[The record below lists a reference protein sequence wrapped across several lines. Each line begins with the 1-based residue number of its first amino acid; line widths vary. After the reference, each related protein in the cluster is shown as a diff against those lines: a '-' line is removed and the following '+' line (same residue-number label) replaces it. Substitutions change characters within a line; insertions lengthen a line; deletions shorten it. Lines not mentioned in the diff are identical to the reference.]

1 MKRRFVALVGLAF
14 GCGGASVVPSHPMP
28 SPAPSASSSAPL
40 TRTAPHVDREWIRA
54 YAATHGF
61 RYGSPQG
68 LTPTPDGKAILFLRS
83 KARDTHQALYETDL
97 ANGATREVLTADTLL
112 AGPETLSAAEKA
124 RRERQRV
131 TARGLASFE
140 LSEDGARVLV
150 PLSGRLFVLDR
161 ATGKTH
167 EIKGAGAGI
176 LDPRFSPDGSRVAYV
191 RDSDVHVVDVEGA
204 GHETAVTHGGT
215 ELKPHGLAE
224 FVAQEE
230 LARARGYWFSPDGA
244 KLAFEEADSTK
255 VEQLS
260 IVDVAHPEKTPYRSP
275 YPRAGK
281 DNATVRLGIASSHGG
296 GAPMWVAWD
305 NARFPYLVSVTWM
318 PGAPLTIYVLDRLQQ
333 HGQLLAVDDATGNV
347 TMLLEE
353 RDDAWLNHDT
363 TVPNWLAGGKSFL
376 WASDRSGTPR
386 LELRDAKGALVR
398 GLTPP
403 ELVHGALLGIDEAR
417 GVVFAEASP
426 EPTDASIYEIAL
438 DGTGAK
444 RIAGAQ
450 GESVTG
456 RFSHGQ
462 KNVFATVRTTRD
474 AMPHFEARWV
484 ADATKSVAIPSVV
497 EAPGAIPK
505 IEFAEVGDDHYR
517 VAIIRPRSFDPSR
530 TYPIIDAAYGG
541 PGYRVVTSSAS
552 TFLLHQWIADATDA
566 VVVAIDARGTPGRG
580 RVWERALYGK
590 MGSVPIEG
598 HVAAIQ
604 ALGATRPELDVTRVG
619 VYGWSFGGYFA
630 ALASIVRPDVY
641 SVAVAGAP
649 VTDWRNYDTC
659 YTERFLGLPSP
670 DPAAYDAASV
680 VVAARKK
687 TESPRPLLLIHGTDD
702 DNVYFLHSLELADA
716 LERSHRPF
724 ELMPISGSTHMLAE
738 PDMSEAVWSRAAAFL
753 RDGLARAK

>member
-1 MKRRFVALVGLAF
+1 MKRLVFAALGLTL
-14 GCGGASVVPSHPMP
+14 GCGAPSMVPTQAMP
-28 SPAPSASSSAPL
+28 TPSPSASSSAPL
-40 TRTAPHVDREWIRA
+40 AAPAPHVDRDWIRA

-68 LTPTPDGKAILFLRS
+68 MKPTPDGKAVLFLRS
-83 KARDTHQALYETDL
+83 SPRDVHQSLYETDL
-97 ANGATREVLTADTLL
+97 ATGATREVLTADALL
-112 AGPETLSAAEKA
+112 AGPETLTAAEKA
-124 RRERQRV
+124 RRERQRM
-131 TARGLASFE
+131 TARGLATFE
-140 LSEDGARVLV
+140 LSEDGARILV

-176 LDPRFSPDGSRVAYV
+176 LDPRFSPDGTRVAYV
-191 RDSDVHVVDVEGA
+191 RDSDVHVVDVVGT
-204 GHETAVTHGGT
+204 GRDVAVTHGGT
-215 ELKPHGLAE
+215 EVKPYGLAE

-230 LARARGYWFSPDGA
+230 LARSRGYWFSPDGA
-244 KLAFEEADSTK
+244 KIAFEEADSTK

-281 DNATVRLGIASSHGG
+281 DNAVVRLGIASSHGG
-296 GAPMWVAWD
+296 AAPTWVAWD
-305 NARFPYLVSVTWM
+305 NARFPYLASVTWM
-318 PGAPLTIYVLDRLQQ
+318 PGAPLTLYVLDRLQQ
-333 HGQLLAVDDATGNV
+333 HGQLLAVDDATGKV
-347 TMLLEE
+347 TVLLEE
-353 RDDAWLNHDT
+353 HDDAWLNHDT
-363 TVPNWLAGGKSFL
+363 SVPKWLAGGKQFL

-403 ELVHGALLGIDEAR
+403 ELVHGALLAIDEAR
-417 GVVFAEASP
+417 GVVFTEASG
-426 EPTDASIYEIAL
+426 EPTDAAVYELPL
-438 DGTGAK
+438 DGTVAK
-444 RIAGAQ
+444 RIAGEP
-450 GESVTG
+450 GESVTA

-462 KNVFATVRTTRD
+462 KDVYATVRTTRD
-474 AMPHFEARWV
+474 AMPRFEVRWV
-484 ADATKSVAIPSVV
+484 TDKAKSVAIPGVV
-497 EAPGAIPK
+497 ESPGALPK
-505 IEFAEVGDDHYR
+505 IEFAEVGEDHFR

-530 TYPIIDAAYGG
+530 KYPIVDAAYGG

-552 TFLLHQWIADATDA
+552 TFLLQQWIADAADA

-580 RVWERALYGK
+580 RAWERALYGK
-590 MGSVPIEG
+590 MGSVPVEG

-604 ALGATRPELDVTRVG
+604 ALGASHPELDVARVG

-630 ALASIVRPDVY
+630 ALSSIVRPDVY

-670 DPAAYDAASV
+670 DPSAYDAASV

-687 TESPRPLLLIHGTDD
+687 TAAPRPLLLIHGTDD
-702 DNVYFLHSLELADA
+702 DNVYFLHSLDLADA
-716 LERSHRPF
+716 LERAHRPF

-753 RDGLARAK
+753 REGLARAK